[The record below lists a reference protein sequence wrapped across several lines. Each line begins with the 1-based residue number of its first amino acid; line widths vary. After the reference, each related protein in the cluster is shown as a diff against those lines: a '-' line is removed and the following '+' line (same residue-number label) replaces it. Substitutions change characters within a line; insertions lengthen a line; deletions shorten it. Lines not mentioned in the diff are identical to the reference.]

1 MSAPAPA
8 FWDDLRVNDPRTD
21 GSSATDDRRAAP
33 AKKRRPPAGPR
44 ELAEVDRRI
53 LEVLST
59 DARIPNSTLAARVG
73 LAASTCHSRVRDL
86 EERGV
91 IRGYHADID
100 LEATGSPLQALVSVR
115 LRAGARHLLRDFTT
129 RMRSRPE
136 VLDLYFL
143 ASDDDFLVHVAV
155 PGSSALRDFVLEQL
169 SAHPEVASTQTNII
183 FEHTW
188 VAAFPGARADER
200 A

>member
-1 MSAPAPA
+1 MDGRKTDESA
-8 FWDDLRVNDPRTD
+8 RT
-21 GSSATDDRRAAP
+21 GEATTSGP
-33 AKKRRPPAGPR
+33 KKRRTSPAGR
-44 ELAEVDRRI
+44 ELTEVDRRI
-53 LEVLST
+53 LEVLSA

-73 LAASTCHSRVRDL
+73 LAASTCHSRVREL

-100 LEATGSPLQALVSVR
+100 LEATGSPLQALVAVR
-115 LRAGARHLLRDFTT
+115 LRSGARHLLRDFTA

-188 VAAFPGARADER
+188 VAAFPGARVAE
-200 A
+200 